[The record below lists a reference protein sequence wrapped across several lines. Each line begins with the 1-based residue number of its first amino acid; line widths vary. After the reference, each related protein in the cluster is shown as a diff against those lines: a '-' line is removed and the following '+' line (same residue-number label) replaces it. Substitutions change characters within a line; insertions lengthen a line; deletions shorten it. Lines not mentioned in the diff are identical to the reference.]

1 MTEFNFSRAP
11 RGVLAA
17 QQLIAAAAE
26 QGDLAERHYLEL
38 KSTLNLATKKDK
50 EKIAKFILGAA
61 NRLPDVA
68 ATVFEGYGVMIIGV
82 GKGSIVGIPPVEM
95 MEISRVIQQYVG
107 AAGPHWD
114 ILWAPIENNPN
125 QVLVILVD
133 PPKRGQGPFPCRANG
148 ESLTDGRVY
157 VRADGET
164 REAKAD
170 ELDLLVQRGLDGA
183 PRDVDFAVEVMGEV
197 ASASID
203 IANTLEEYL
212 RSERL
217 RLEVPLRKKKP
228 KQPKGSTS
236 PTVSGLDLV
245 GVQAALSAATSLSS
259 VMMEPEERTEQ
270 EYLDSID
277 RWEARFRSGWDQAF
291 SKTIGSQFQPAIVK
305 ITNRT
310 TTFFHDVELKLHLAG
325 DISAVEYESH
335 EYAKSIEDFDLPRP
349 PREWG
354 PRQRALGFDPGHLSA
369 ANLYTPSA
377 RPYIRPSIDYINEG
391 SVTLNITVGE
401 LRPRGSFESEN
412 DELVLLVGDHKI
424 TTIKGSWELT
434 ARDHNDVYSGDIT
447 VKVGPT
453 HDLTAEVRQI
463 LGLADI
469 EIEAIQSRQR
479 EKLAE

>member
-1 MTEFNFSRAP
+1 MTEIYISRAP
-11 RGVLAA
+11 RGVLTA
-17 QQLIAAAAE
+17 QKLIAAVAE

-61 NRLPDVA
+61 NRLPDIA
-68 ATVFEGYGVMIIGV
+68 ATAFEGYGVMIIGV
-82 GKGSIVGIPPVEM
+82 AEGSVVGIPPVEM

-107 AAGPHWD
+107 AAGPRWD

-133 PPKRGQGPFPCRANG
+133 PPKQGQGPFPCRANG

-170 ELDLLVQRGLDGA
+170 ELDLLFQRGFAGA
-183 PRDVDFAVEVMGEV
+183 HAAVDFSLEVIGEV
-197 ASASID
+197 APASID
-203 IANTLEEYL
+203 VANTLDEYIS
-212 RSERL
+212 SERQ
-217 RLEVPLRKKKP
+217 RLESALPKKEP
-228 KQPKGSTS
+228 KQPAVSTS
-236 PTVSGLDLV
+236 MG
-245 GVQAALSAATSLSS
+245 SS
-259 VMMEPEERTEQ
+259 VMDLSSFQSALNAAASFSRAMTEPEERTERD
-270 EYLDSID
+270 YLDSID
-277 RWEARFRSGWDQAF
+277 RWEARFRSAWDKAL
-291 SKTIGSQFQPAIVK
+291 KKMVGCQFQPAIVK

-325 DISAVEYESH
+325 DISAVEYESRT
-335 EYAKSIEDFDLPRP
+335 YAKNFKDFGLPLP

-354 PRQRALGFDPGHLSA
+354 PRQRALGFNTAHLTA

-377 RPYIRPSIDYINEG
+377 RPYIPASINYKNGG
-391 SVTLNITVGE
+391 SVSLEITVGE

-412 DELVLLVGDHKI
+412 DELVLLVGDQAL

-434 ARDHNDVYSGDIT
+434 ARDHNHVYSGEIT
-447 VKVGPT
+447 VKVDPT
-453 HDLTAEVRQI
+453 HDLTEAARQI
-463 LGLADI
+463 LDLTDSEG
-469 EIEAIQSRQR
+469 EATHPHQTGNPK
-479 EKLAE
+479 E